1 MCHPHAEEYLTMVG
15 VIVVLYGRN
24 FLA

>member
-24 FLA
+24 VFA